1 MWKQGPLSMCLNG
14 HSKAFQNQN
23 TVRNG
28 NQSGCHPSCKLER
41 WPSHLHITPAQRAL
55 HSECKADGPTAGSAP
70 SCHEAGLTLLLPL
83 SLHFYLLRVA
93 LRSKQN
99 TSIKEPVKLWNTY
112 INVETV
118 TPTMSTEEVFIKS
131 KASHK
136 QGGEN

>member
-1 MWKQGPLSMCLNG
+1 
-14 HSKAFQNQN
+14 
-23 TVRNG
+23 
-28 NQSGCHPSCKLER
+28 
-41 WPSHLHITPAQRAL
+41 
-55 HSECKADGPTAGSAP
+55 
-70 SCHEAGLTLLLPL
+70 
-83 SLHFYLLRVA
+83 VA